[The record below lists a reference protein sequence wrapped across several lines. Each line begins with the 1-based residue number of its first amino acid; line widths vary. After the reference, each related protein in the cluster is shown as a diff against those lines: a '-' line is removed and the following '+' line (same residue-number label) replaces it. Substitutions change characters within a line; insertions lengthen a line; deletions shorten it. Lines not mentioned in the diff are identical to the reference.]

1 MSNVRSRIVFGVLLV
16 VLGAV
21 AFLVAS
27 SYVVDRGYSKILAG
41 IAGALVFPV
50 LPVAWHAW
58 SERGRAKRR
67 AEAKKPAKSSL
78 TGADRYWM
86 RFGVVVLLVI
96 GPMVYASRI
105 EVLRAPFRHGLW
117 FVPTPKP
124 GIGAIGLGAQRD
136 FPDQESLL
144 RRVPSD
150 AEAAIVWH
158 DAKEGRDTVIAYGGH
173 QAMGVGRPTFARAVF
188 DQAAKQLLRWIPLEP
203 LAVVPNSDGLELQAT
218 DGWRTKVEP
227 PAGTLPPEIRRELAR
242 APQDAT
248 IAIGFA
254 PHATPVAARV
264 KSGALWAVEQGDKV
278 TIELRVQAR
287 DVAAATAMLD
297 AARAALH
304 GDSLPDAC
312 KAAVGK
318 LADAD
323 VAQVGLAVVAHV
335 VATDAVLADLESCA
349 N

>member
-1 MSNVRSRIVFGVLLV
+1 
-16 VLGAV
+16 
-21 AFLVAS
+21 
-27 SYVVDRGYSKILAG
+27 
-41 IAGALVFPV
+41 
-50 LPVAWHAW
+50 
-58 SERGRAKRR
+58 
-67 AEAKKPAKSSL
+67 
-78 TGADRYWM
+78 
-86 RFGVVVLLVI
+86 
-96 GPMVYASRI
+96 
-105 EVLRAPFRHGLW
+105 
-117 FVPTPKP
+117 
-124 GIGAIGLGAQRD
+124 
-136 FPDQESLL
+136 
-144 RRVPSD
+144 
-150 AEAAIVWH
+150 
-158 DAKEGRDTVIAYGGH
+158 
-173 QAMGVGRPTFARAVF
+173 
-188 DQAAKQLLRWIPLEP
+188 
-203 LAVVPNSDGLELQAT
+203 
-218 DGWRTKVEP
+218 
-227 PAGTLPPEIRRELAR
+227 LPPEIRRELAR

-304 GDSLPDAC
+304 GDNLPDAC